1 MSDTLFH
8 PARSNLILAGL
19 PQLEWDHLVPHLVLT
34 ELKRGT
40 VLNQKSSSSYV
51 YFPTTAT
58 VSWLYLMEEG
68 DTPEIA
74 VVGRE
79 GLVGKSANFGV
90 HAPATQYLV
99 QSPGLAYRLDSV
111 LLDREMENSNTLYRL
126 MMNYAQVLFQQMAM
140 TIVSSRSQPLE
151 QQMCRRLL
159 LSLDRAECNTIPMTH
174 ASLAN
179 MLNVRREGITK
190 AAGHLQQEGLIT
202 YRRGQITVIDREGLE
217 ERAGECYPLAGMSA

>member
-1 MSDTLFH
+1 MSDTIFH
-8 PARSNLILAGL
+8 PARTNLILAGI
-19 PQLEWDHLVPHLVLT
+19 PQPEWAHLEPHLLVT

-40 VLNQKSSSSYV
+40 VLNQKAGSSNI
-51 YFPTTAT
+51 YFPTTAS
-58 VSWLYLMEEG
+58 VSWLYMMEEG

-90 HAPATQYLV
+90 HAPTTQYLV
-99 QSPGLAYRLDSV
+99 QSTGLAYRLDAA
-111 LLDREMENSNTLYRL
+111 LLDQEMENSNTLYRL
-126 MMNYAQVLFQQMAM
+126 LMNYAQVLFQQMAL

-151 QQMCRRLL
+151 QQLCRRLL

-190 AAGHLQQEGLIT
+190 AAGHLQQEGLIS
-202 YRRGQITVIDREGLE
+202 YRRGHITVIDREGLE
-217 ERAGECYPLAGMSA
+217 ERAGECYAT